1 VRGATRSGCTV
12 SGESLAGRRR
22 VRNKVWFCDA
32 TDLASLPATPQAVAL
47 NLAELVEK
55 QQSYRAP
62 AHRCD
67 RAAPQLYVLP
77 SPTADPIVREIFKI
91 KDRDGS

>member
-12 SGESLAGRRR
+12 SGESVAGRRR

-55 QQSYRAP
+55 QKVAPCAGASLRPRGTTSFMSCRARLLIRSC
-62 AHRCD
+62 ARFS
-67 RAAPQLYVLP
+67 R
-77 SPTADPIVREIFKI
+77 
-91 KDRDGS
+91 